1 MEYSKLYERH
11 NYTNKSI
18 DYLIGDEIIEY
29 DIKSAGM
36 NLCKEFG
43 LISEDKVAML
53 ESLGKYNRNVQL
65 GLYQRAD
72 KTLVKRLNEK
82 FVEARRL
89 FFEANDIKDVDV
101 LSIKKDALFITKRC
115 KNLTFGNIIFV
126 PKNVYTSYCLLNG
139 MEIYTNRQYC
149 HLKGIEDKSLEA
161 HKEYMLDFFKN
172 FFTLLETSTEAKTIS
187 YLKEFMFLYKTREL
201 HVGYYRQ
208 LNRYSGYLFDDLQI
222 HDSFNT
228 VVEQVEP
235 SDVDRLNISY
245 NYTKYLI
252 PLISILI

>member
-18 DYLIGDEIIEY
+18 DYLVGDEIIEY

-36 NLCKEFG
+36 NLCKQFG
-43 LISEDKVAML
+43 LLSEDKINLL
-53 ESLGKYNRNVQL
+53 ESLSKKPRNIQL
-65 GLYQRAD
+65 GLYQKAD

-89 FFEANDIKDVDV
+89 FFEANCIQDADV

-115 KNLTFGNIIFV
+115 KHLTFGNIVFT

-139 MEIYTNRQYC
+139 MEIYTNRKYC
-149 HLKGIEDKSLEA
+149 HLKGIDDKSLEP
-161 HKEYMLDFFKN
+161 HREYMLDFFKN
-172 FFTLLETSTEAKTIS
+172 FFTLLETSTEQKTIS

-208 LNRYSGYLFDDLQI
+208 LNRYSGYLIDDLQL
-222 HDSFNT
+222 HDSFST
-228 VVEQVEP
+228 VVDQVKQ
-235 SDVDRLNISY
+235 SDAERLNISY
-245 NYTKYLI
+245 NYIKYLI